1 MERFLGAW
9 KVESN
14 EDFHKFLNHFG
25 VPSPLARLVVS
36 FGSTTEFSRINED
49 TYEIKISS
57 VKGKTQATFKLGE
70 EFDEKSSGDTTLK
83 SKITIDNGVMKHVQC
98 GSDESIITTRTI
110 DGELMTAVY
119 NVGDLTCSRIYKRCR
134 K

>member
-1 MERFLGAW
+1 MEEFLGAW

-25 VPSPLARLVVS
+25 VPSPLARLVAS

-49 TYEIKISS
+49 TYEITISS
-57 VKGKTQATFKLGE
+57 VKGKTRAAFKLGE
-70 EFDEKSSGDTTLK
+70 EFNEKCSGDATLK
-83 SKITIDNGVMKHVQC
+83 SKITIDNGVMKHVQY
-98 GSDESIITTRTI
+98 GSAENIITTRTI
-110 DGELMTAVY
+110 NGELMTAIY
-119 NVGDLTCSRIYKRCR
+119 NVGDLTCSRIYKRCT